1 MYNKTDRDL
10 TLLSTF
16 QHISITLCATLFPRI
31 VETGVGPLIA
41 FSNNLQ
47 FQYFKILESK
57 DFLFR
62 FFLNMYV
69 FFDKFSRSIEW
80 GYQLGYFTFI

>member
-1 MYNKTDRDL
+1 MYNKTDQDS

-16 QHISITLCATLFPRI
+16 QHISIPLCATLFPRI
-31 VETGVGPLIA
+31 IETGVGRWIA
-41 FSNNLQ
+41 FSKNLQ

-62 FFLNMYV
+62 FFFNMYV
-69 FFDKFSRSIEW
+69 FLTSF
-80 GYQLGYFTFI
+80 LGL

>member
-1 MYNKTDRDL
+1 MYNKTDQDS

-16 QHISITLCATLFPRI
+16 QHISIPLCATLFPRI
-31 VETGVGPLIA
+31 VETGVGQLIA

-57 DFLFR
+57 DFLFQFLCIICM
-62 FFLNMYV
+62 FFSQ
-69 FFDKFSRSIEW
+69 FF
-80 GYQLGYFTFI
+80 